1 MILSWNLGSLHTQ
14 GDGLVDLLLR
24 HSVDVALI
32 QEHHIPENGK
42 HRMTRV
48 FRQAGWHIFWGPQRS
63 CGYGEAVL
71 VHRRF
76 SAALLQGDSR
86 DICTVA
92 LRMAG
97 GRMMRVAS
105 IYAPVH
111 SRGTQEAFFAELA
124 SWQGRPGLWVAG
136 GDFNSD
142 LLAQVPCSGH
152 AAVPGKNTWRRSVQ
166 HEWCSSLDGF
176 VTCGALRPVGAVTAL
191 QHEVVTQ
198 HAPVICTVPG
208 EVHEEFLLA
217 WALPR
222 TRLKPWTL
230 DANEA
235 FFAALG
241 RKDADLAW
249 SIWLD
254 CAFGLRGDESPY
266 VKASCSVAP
275 GLGRDRGQVLA
286 AMGVLRRMCAW
297 GSEWGWTT
305 ELHEKYEAGQAAL
318 QTLLAQRRRE
328 GINDWKARVR
338 DLSLASKWVKSGPAR
353 PFRLLNQ
360 DGSVAITP
368 SEQGRAIRAEWLP
381 RWTERSPAAV
391 AAGVSAADAFAE
403 ALAAR
408 TCEFPR
414 PQPWTAGDIRAQIR
428 SSAAGLDGL
437 TFQHY
442 SDLPDVHLER
452 LAALYSELD
461 AGMQFPTAWHAARLV
476 CIPKESGDARPLT
489 VMQVAY
495 RIWAARSAAL
505 LGQWASAWLPPELIG
520 GRGGAPPAVH
530 SGNEVSSFLA
540 VAYHAQSQLTGASLD
555 TEKCFDSVSLHS
567 VRCLLH
573 RAHAPQ
579 FMFRVVDL
587 WEQLERHVWLLDG
600 PTGITIRAS
609 RQRGLP
615 QGDPLA
621 PWALNL
627 VMATWIWALPTLDL
641 VRVFLDD
648 RCLLHRSVAD
658 LAEALRIT
666 RDFDA
671 AFGLTVHPKKSCRF
685 YVGEPQDD
693 PSHYW
698 SCLPLKVSVKYLGV
712 QLETDPGGS
721 LSNGDARAEAV
732 RAKVV
737 RARLLPQTEVRRTL
751 VASYLQGL
759 YSEGVMM
766 TQLAC
771 ARLTTSVVQAF
782 WGPTLNSRNFMRS
795 EAYSLGLLAPLH
807 RMAPVIV
814 QCWST
819 FTALARILVRNTSLG
834 QGLWQACFQGRRCI
848 GFARQVKQSLQF
860 LNWQWTSRDSLT
872 DSFGHR
878 LRLPDLALSSASG
891 KKAKHDFRER
901 LRAFWWQYWDSSRV
915 AHGGISSGVDRERS
929 LRPLQALRLRK
940 GTFGWDGTD
949 AGARYA
955 RFLADALWS
964 RNRRRHAGKVESGLC
979 CRCGVEV
986 ERTDHFLW
994 GCVANR
1000 ELQIVLR
1007 REWDEAAGPNSWPS
1021 AQLPDA
1027 LPRCLRQCGVVP
1039 QVSAQ
1044 EAPWTDGQLAALQ
1057 RYYVAVLRGW
1067 AAERDQDAEC
1077 IPVHFAGIVA

>member
-1 MILSWNLGSLHTQ
+1 MDPWPS
-14 GDGLVDLLLR
+14 LLLSKGAR
-24 HSVDVALI
+24 LGQS
-32 QEHHIPENGK
+32 G
-42 HRMTRV
+42 
-48 FRQAGWHIFWGPQRS
+48 
-63 CGYGEAVL
+63 C
-71 VHRRF
+71 
-76 SAALLQGDSR
+76 
-86 DICTVA
+86 
-92 LRMAG
+92 
-97 GRMMRVAS
+97 
-105 IYAPVH
+105 
-111 SRGTQEAFFAELA
+111 
-124 SWQGRPGLWVAG
+124 PG
-136 GDFNSD
+136 
-142 LLAQVPCSGH
+142 
-152 AAVPGKNTWRRSVQ
+152 
-166 HEWCSSLDGF
+166 
-176 VTCGALRPVGAVTAL
+176 
-191 QHEVVTQ
+191 
-198 HAPVICTVPG
+198 
-208 EVHEEFLLA
+208 
-217 WALPR
+217 
-222 TRLKPWTL
+222 
-230 DANEA
+230 
-235 FFAALG
+235 
-241 RKDADLAW
+241 
-249 SIWLD
+249 
-254 CAFGLRGDESPY
+254 GLRGARLQLRL
-266 VKASCSVAP
+266 ASRLLTP
-275 GLGRDRGQVLA
+275 
-286 AMGVLRRMCAW
+286 
-297 GSEWGWTT
+297 
-305 ELHEKYEAGQAAL
+305 L
-318 QTLLAQRRRE
+318 QRPWRRE
-328 GINDWKARVR
+328 P
-338 DLSLASKWVKSGPAR
+338 ASFPG
-353 PFRLLNQ
+353 
-360 DGSVAITP
+360 
-368 SEQGRAIRAEWLP
+368 
-381 RWTERSPAAV
+381 RSP
-391 AAGVSAADAFAE
+391 G
-403 ALAAR
+403 
-408 TCEFPR
+408 
-414 PQPWTAGDIRAQIR
+414 TAGDIRAQIR